1 MAFII
6 VVVGSAA
13 LTLFASGLPGFAS
26 RAADRRIAP
35 YLPASWDGFF
45 TAGGTGRST
54 ILSWLTRSLFL
65 EEERITAGRLVAA
78 GSSKTV
84 YRFRLERIAAGAAT
98 GMLLAVVLVSLQAG
112 KISGATVLA
121 SMLGVA
127 SGSGLCD
134 RALTVRAS
142 RRSTRLV
149 AKLPLALD
157 LLSIAV
163 RSGESVEASMRRV
176 GQCLDDTELGREFQ
190 RVGSDIRSGI
200 STAEALQNFAKES
213 SDHRLQRSARSL
225 ALAIENGTPV
235 ASVLNAQASDVREAE
250 RRALLEAGG
259 KREVWMLV
267 PVVFL
272 LLPTLVLLVF
282 YPSLVALDMFVP

>member
-1 MAFII
+1 MDLII
-6 VVVGSAA
+6 VLVGSAA

-35 YLPASWDGFF
+35 YLPASWDGSF
-45 TAGGTGRST
+45 TASSTGRST
-54 ILSWLTRSLFL
+54 FLSWLTRSLFL
-65 EEERITAGRLVAA
+65 EDERVTAARLLAA
-78 GSSKTV
+78 GSTKSV
-84 YRFRLERIAAGAAT
+84 HGFRLERVAAGAAV
-98 GMLLAVVLVSLQAG
+98 GMLLAVALVALQAEA
-112 KISGATVLA
+112 ISAATVLA
-121 SMLGVA
+121 SMLGAA
-127 SGSGLCD
+127 SGSGLWD
-134 RALTVRAS
+134 RALTVQAG
-142 RRSTRLV
+142 RRSTRMV

-176 GQCLDDTELGREFQ
+176 GVCLDDTELGREFQ
-190 RVGSDIRSGI
+190 RVGSDIRSGM
-200 STAEALQNFAKES
+200 STVEALQNFAKGS
-213 SDHRLQRSARSL
+213 SDHRLQRSARAL

-267 PVVFL
+267 PVVFF
-272 LLPTLVLLVF
+272 LLPALVLLVF